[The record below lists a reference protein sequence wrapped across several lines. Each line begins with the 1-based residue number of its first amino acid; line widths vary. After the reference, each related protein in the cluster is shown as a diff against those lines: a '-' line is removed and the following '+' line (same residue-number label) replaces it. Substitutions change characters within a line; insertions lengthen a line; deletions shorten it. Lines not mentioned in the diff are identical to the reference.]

1 MLPISNATF
10 SLTQMKRLKEL
21 ESYYLALLIV
31 RHAVHALSTCNR
43 CAGRVGELRKEKGGA
58 GGTS

>member
-21 ESYYLALLIV
+21 ESYYLTLLMV
-31 RHAVHALSTCNR
+31 CHAVCVPSTCST
-43 CAGRVGELRKEKGGA
+43 CAGQVGELRKEKGGE